1 MRRASPVAQLTLVT
15 MPSLPPRWR
24 DSALQLVCAEPC
36 GLRLRPKSSTSRVV
50 ISRLPH
56 VRFRYRLVT
65 RNHPLMALSVGFR
78 VSVSLHPATQATGP
92 RLLPRWDYLPLSVP
106 AFPGRTGLLSVHP
119 RYGLHARRVA
129 QATLYTAG
137 SDGFVSS
144 AAAPIAT
151 GWSEPVPGRDF
162 HPQWTSAFHGA
173 RAIGDLHEAAG
184 AADAIACS
192 GAAGCVG

>member
-129 QATLYTAG
+129 QATLYTGG

-151 GWSEPVPGRDF
+151 GWSEPVPGWEF
-162 HPQWTSAFHGA
+162 HPLLTSAFHGA
-173 RAIGDLHEAAG
+173 LIIPVYRESARGPS
-184 AADAIACS
+184 CS
-192 GAAGCVG
+192 GQDE

>member
-1 MRRASPVAQLTLVT
+1 VLPVIRPTLLWQFLARMRRASPVAQLTLVT

-36 GLRLRPKSSTSRVV
+36 SLRLRPKSSTSRVV

-106 AFPGRTGLLSVHP
+106 AFPGRTGLLSVHS
-119 RYGLHARRVA
+119 RYGLQTRRVA
-129 QATLYTAG
+129 YATLYTRG
-137 SDGFVSS
+137 LGGFVTST
-144 AAAPIAT
+144 AAPVAT
-151 GWSEPVPGRDF
+151 GWSDPVPGRVF
-162 HPQWTSAFHGA
+162 LPLWTNAFS
-173 RAIGDLHEAAG
+173 RRTVI
-184 AADAIACS
+184 S
-192 GAAGCVG
+192 QFR

>member
-92 RLLPRWDYLPLSVP
+92 RLLPRWDFLPLSVP
-106 AFPGRTGLLSVHP
+106 AFPGRTGLLSVHSC
-119 RYGLHARRVA
+119 YGLHARGVA
-129 QATLYTAG
+129 KRPFPSKAPTASLPPLPFRLLPGGANQFPGG
-137 SDGFVSS
+137 SC
-144 AAAPIAT
+144 T
-151 GWSEPVPGRDF
+151 R
-162 HPQWTSAFHGA
+162 
-173 RAIGDLHEAAG
+173 
-184 AADAIACS
+184 
-192 GAAGCVG
+192 

>member
-36 GLRLRPKSSTSRVV
+36 SLRLRPKSSTSRVV

-92 RLLPRWDYLPLSVP
+92 RLLPRRDFLPLSVP
-106 AFPGRTGLLSVHP
+106 AFPGRTGLLSVHFTLRLACSP
-119 RYGLHARRVA
+119 SRLSDLLHRR
-129 QATLYTAG
+129 LRRFRFLHRH
-137 SDGFVSS
+137 SDCFRVERTQFPGGTFTRSRP
-144 AAAPIAT
+144 AP
-151 GWSEPVPGRDF
+151 
-162 HPQWTSAFHGA
+162 FHGA
-173 RAIGDLHEAAG
+173 RAM
-184 AADAIACS
+184 AIFAK
-192 GAAGCVG
+192 

>member
-36 GLRLRPKSSTSRVV
+36 SLRLRPKSSTSRVV

-92 RLLPRWDYLPLSVP
+92 RLLPRWDFLPLSVP
-106 AFPGRTGLLSVHP
+106 AFPGRTGLLSVHS
-119 RYGLHARRVA
+119 RYNLQTRRVA
-129 QATLYTAG
+129 LRDPLHRRLRRLCYLHRRSNCYRVERSSSRAG
-137 SDGFVSS
+137 LSPAVVQYLSRRTVMGMLRQLRND
-144 AAAPIAT
+144 P
-151 GWSEPVPGRDF
+151 E
-162 HPQWTSAFHGA
+162 
-173 RAIGDLHEAAG
+173 
-184 AADAIACS
+184 
-192 GAAGCVG
+192 

>member
-1 MRRASPVAQLTLVT
+1 MLPVIRPTLLWQFLARTRRVSPVAQRTLVT

-36 GLRLRPKSSTSRVV
+36 SLRLRPKSSTSRVV

-106 AFPGRTGLLSVHP
+106 AFPGRTGLLSVHS
-119 RYGLHARRVA
+119 RYGLQTRRVA
-129 QATLYTAG
+129 YATLYTRG
-137 SDGFVSS
+137 LGGFVTST
-144 AAAPIAT
+144 AAPVAT
-151 GWSEPVPGRDF
+151 GGAIQFPGGSSSRCG
-162 HPQWTSAFHGA
+162 PTPFHGA
-173 RAIGDLHEAAG
+173 P
-184 AADAIACS
+184 
-192 GAAGCVG
+192 